1 MNERQQRIQGL
12 LRLLVDR
19 SRFRMLCALVEGRMH
34 VSELARRVGLSQS
47 CATRHVQA
55 LAAAGAVTC
64 RREGKR
70 VFVCVREDEEL
81 VRMLLAW
88 IGGDA
93 FVTAGAPAEEPAR
106 SRPRP
111 RARSESAG
119 SKEVPPARTPDSG
132 TPPPASSGT
141 LESPLPART
150 SALEDFLL

>member
-19 SRFRMLCALVEGRMH
+19 SRFRMLCALTERAMH

-55 LAAAGAVTC
+55 LATAGAVTC
-64 RREGKR
+64 RRDGKR
-70 VFVCVREDEEL
+70 VIVRVRADEDL

-93 FVTAGAPAEEPAR
+93 FETTSPSASIAA
-106 SRPRP
+106 RPRRRP
-111 RARSESAG
+111 ANAG
-119 SKEVPPARTPDSG
+119 SKEVPPALAPDSG

-141 LESPLPART
+141 LEPLPPARS